1 MAGKNPELYRRLQ
14 LTIASFLGKVGY
26 QTLLDKRFLFSNI
39 GVWGRRNRHQ
49 IVCQPAIDVEEAV
62 DRCRDLCT
70 AKCKLGDEADY
81 ALVFPPIKEHHF
93 IEFLTEMGRRPY
105 YLDIRSQYFMIWV
118 ANPDVGSVEV
128 MIGGSQDKELEKAV
142 NKLNKALKGYFLGG
156 FVQYINRIIDEKMRK
171 EEI

>member
-1 MAGKNPELYRRLQ
+1 
-14 LTIASFLGKVGY
+14 
-26 QTLLDKRFLFSNI
+26 
-39 GVWGRRNRHQ
+39 
-49 IVCQPAIDVEEAV
+49 
-62 DRCRDLCT
+62 
-70 AKCKLGDEADY
+70 
-81 ALVFPPIKEHHF
+81 EHHF